1 MSVVLQVGTQKI
13 AAEEVFSVINKSQ
26 LLPQVLREVV
36 VEKAIADI
44 SFTASELE
52 PVYRQL
58 GQQQQF
64 RDASAQQQQTIAIRH
79 LKLEKFKEENWG
91 SKVKSYFLSRKEQ
104 LDKVVFS
111 LIQAN
116 SAEIVQEL
124 YFRLQEGEED
134 FSQLAAKYSQGPEVR
149 TGGLVGP
156 IRLANLHSTLAKVLL
171 ASKVGELAPIF
182 RVEKNF
188 ILVRLEKFIPCE
200 LDETLRQQL
209 IDELFEKWL
218 ESKINQPSPPQKEQT
233 INAPQR
239 PINHYVASDQVAP
252 VEVSPVDEDF
262 LETEPD
268 LTIVEEEVVEEEVA
282 EAPLITQPIPS
293 EEKTANKKSKL
304 LIFCL
309 LAAGLGGLVGL
320 YFRQHPQLSKRI
332 IDTANQ
338 PFKSNNQASSAEA
351 FRVAV
356 NNAMTAAN
364 LTQFAQS
371 QAEWVEVSQYWQEAI
386 AKMKAVKVTS
396 SDYQIAQEKI
406 TEYQGYLD
414 YAQKNANKASDP
426 FHVAVNNAMQAA
438 NLTQSARSQ
447 AEWDTVASYWQQA
460 IALMKAVA
468 NDSANYGVA
477 ITKVEEYR
485 QYLQYA
491 RRQAANR

>member
-26 LLPQVLREVV
+26 LLPQVLREVA

-44 SFTASELE
+44 SFTASELD

-58 GQQQQF
+58 SQQKEF
-64 RDASAQQQQTIAIRH
+64 RDASAQQQQAIAIRH

-91 SKVKSYFLSRKEQ
+91 GKVKSYFLSRKEQ

-124 YFRLQEGEED
+124 YFRLQEREED

-156 IRLANLHSTLAKVLL
+156 IRLAHLHSTLAKVLL
-171 ASKVGELAPIF
+171 TSKVGELAPIF

-200 LDETLRQQL
+200 LDQTLRQQL
-209 IDELFEKWL
+209 VDELFEKWL
-218 ESKINQPSPPQKEQT
+218 ESKISQPSPPQTQQT

-239 PINHYVASDQVAP
+239 QTNHYLASDQVAP

-268 LTIVEEEVVEEEVA
+268 LTIVEEEVAQEEA
-282 EAPLITQPIPS
+282 TEAPLITKPIPP
-293 EEKTANKKSKL
+293 EEKTVNKKSKL
-304 LIFCL
+304 LLFCL
-309 LAAGLGGLVGL
+309 LAAGLGSLAGL
-320 YFRQHPQLSKRI
+320 YFRQHPQLTKRI

-371 QAEWVEVSQYWQEAI
+371 QEEWVEVSQYWQEAI
-386 AKMKAVKVTS
+386 ALMKAVEVTS
-396 SDYQIAQEKI
+396 PDYQTAQDKT
-406 TEYQGYLD
+406 TEYQVYLD

-426 FHVAVNNAMQAA
+426 FRVAVNNAMQAA

-468 NDSANYGVA
+468 NDSTNYGVA